1 MSPLGGVTRVTTPR
15 VTIWFKTNSL
25 SKIEEIVV
33 IAKWNRSKNGPN
45 LSQKVL
51 DKVKPETPL
60 KNKIELAQNKLNLQ
74 ITKLDSIHGKLQKKH
89 DYVFKKII
97 DAQKTNNNAYAKVYA
112 AELIEIRKMNNM
124 VGGAKL
130 AMEQIQ
136 LRLNT
141 VSELGDVVVT
151 LSPCMSVIKG
161 LSTSLGGVMPEA
173 NASMQD
179 LSKML
184 GDVLSGS
191 AVAGHDVI
199 STDESS
205 AETMAILEQAHAVIE
220 GQTKESL
227 PDLPENLKHDIIQ
240 KREAYT

>member
-1 MSPLGGVTRVTTPR
+1 MIG
-15 VTIWFKTNSL
+15 
-25 SKIEEIVV
+25 
-33 IAKWNRSKNGPN
+33 KWNSSKNGVN

-51 DKVKPETPL
+51 DKVKPDTPL
-60 KNKIELAQNKLNLQ
+60 KNKIDLAQNKLNLQ
-74 ITKLDSIHGKLQKKH
+74 ITKLDSIHEKLQKKH
-89 DYVFKKII
+89 DVVFNKIV
-97 DAQKTNNNAYAKVYA
+97 DAQKTNNSAYAKAYA
-112 AELIEIRKMNNM
+112 IELTEIRKMNNM

-161 LSTSLGGVMPEA
+161 LSTSLGGIMPEA

-191 AVAGHDVI
+191 AVGGHDLV
-199 STDESS
+199 SADENSN
-205 AETMAILEQAHAVIE
+205 AETLAILEEAHAVIE

-227 PDLPENLKHDIIQ
+227 PDLPDNLKHDIIQ
-240 KREAYT
+240 KREAYI